1 MRTSLAPCESSP
13 LSTLKKSWHRPLKK
27 LFLKPKLEL
36 AVWQSPE
43 ASSVMA
49 WRVKASEAE
58 WQSDQ
63 KGEELAELMGVS
75 MSPRCRAWHE
85 MNVTSR
91 MKLTGIHTSLYLPD
105 EGFNTFH
112 MPCLAAWGAKDI
124 EAECWLEASSR
135 LQCPVSQ
142 LAMDYAVRIADNK
155 QLMAEVLVCQ
165 SDLVRRS
172 VLLFSS
178 MGLNIDVISS
188 QSQRPAEAGL

>member
-13 LSTLKKSWHRPLKK
+13 LSSLKKSWHSPLKK
-27 LFLKPKLEL
+27 LFLKPQLAL
-36 AVWQSPE
+36 AVWQLSE
-43 ASSVMA
+43 TASAVT
-49 WRVKASEAE
+49 WRVMASEAE

-63 KGEELAELMGVS
+63 KGEELSEMIGFS
-75 MSPRCRAWHE
+75 ISPRFMAWHE
-85 MNVTSR
+85 MSGPSR
-91 MKLTGIHTSLYLPD
+91 KKLKGIHTSLYLPD
-105 EGFNTFH
+105 EGFNTFQVLC
-112 MPCLAAWGAKDI
+112 MAAWNAKDI